1 VVRVTATESWGAV
14 LGLLAGL
21 GLWTAMG
28 AVPRFRRARLLDR
41 VAPHVLDV
49 SEGARRH
56 LSVTTVHPL
65 PVLGTLG
72 APAVIPLRQALARVL
87 GGTERIAQLLAQ
99 SGSGEDVER
108 HRSRQLVGLVLGTAA
123 GLVLAAVAGGA
134 ALLGGGIPQTQIAVI
149 PVVAGIAGL
158 VACDRVLERT
168 AKRRLARISAELPTV
183 LEFLALS
190 LAAGEGLLDAL
201 RRVARVGSGELA
213 SELGRVVVDVGTG
226 IPVTRAFEDLAR
238 RLALPAVSRLVDQL
252 AGSLE
257 RGTPLAEVL
266 RAQAQDAREAAKRE
280 LLESAGR
287 KEVGMLVPLVFLI
300 LPLTIVFAL
309 FPGVFVLQLGL

>member
-1 VVRVTATESWGAV
+1 MTGTESWGAV
-14 LGLLAGL
+14 LGLIAGL
-21 GLWTAMG
+21 GLWSMMG

-56 LSVTTVHPL
+56 LALTTVHPL

-72 APAVIPLRQALARVL
+72 APAIVPLRRGLARVL
-87 GGTERIAQLLAQ
+87 GGSERIERLLGQA
-99 SGSGEDVER
+99 GSAEDVER
-108 HRSRQLVGLVLGTAA
+108 HRSRQLVGLVLGAAA
-123 GLVLAAVAGGA
+123 GALIAAVAGSA
-134 ALLGGGIPQTQIAVI
+134 ALLTGAIPQTQLVAV
-149 PVVAGIAGL
+149 PLVAAVAGL
-158 VACDRVLERT
+158 VACDSALERR
-168 AKRRLARISAELPTV
+168 AKRRIARISAELPTV

-201 RRVARVGSGELA
+201 RLVA
-213 SELGRVVVDVGTG
+213 DVGTG
-226 IPVTRAFEDLAR
+226 IAVTRAFDDLAR
-238 RLALPAVSRLVDQL
+238 RLALPSVSRLVDQL

-266 RAQAQDAREAAKRE
+266 RAQAQDAREVAKRE

>member
-1 VVRVTATESWGAV
+1 MVRVTATESWGAV
-14 LGLLAGL
+14 LGLMAGL
-21 GLWTAMG
+21 GLWTMLG

-56 LSVTTVHPL
+56 LAVTTVHPL

-72 APAVIPLRQALARVL
+72 APAVIPLRQGLARVL

-99 SGSGEDVER
+99 SGAGDDVER

-123 GLVLAAVAGGA
+123 GAVLAAVAGGA
-134 ALLGGGIPQTQIAVI
+134 ALLGGGLPQTQIVAI

-158 VACDRVLERT
+158 VACDRVLERS

-201 RRVARVGSGELA
+201 RRVACVGSGELA
-213 SELGRVVVDVGTG
+213 EELGRVVADVGTG
-226 IPVTRAFEDLAR
+226 IPVARAFEDLAR

-266 RAQAQDAREAAKRE
+266 RAQAQDAREVAKRD

-309 FPGVFVLQLGL
+309 FPGILVLQLGL

>member
-1 VVRVTATESWGAV
+1 VTGVESWGAV
-14 LGLLAGL
+14 LGLVAGV
-21 GLWTAMG
+21 GLWTMLG
-28 AVPRFRRARLLDR
+28 AVPRLRRARLLDR

-56 LSVTTVHPL
+56 LALTTVHPL

-72 APAVIPLRQALARVL
+72 APAVVPLRRGLSRVL
-87 GGTERIAQLLAQ
+87 GGSERIERLLSQ
-99 SGSGEDVER
+99 SGSTDDVER
-108 HRSRQLVGLVLGTAA
+108 HRSRQLVGLVLGGALGALAA
-123 GLVLAAVAGGA
+123 AAIGGASLLAGALPQAQLVVVPVVGGITGLVLCDA
-134 ALLGGGIPQTQIAVI
+134 AL
-149 PVVAGIAGL
+149 
-158 VACDRVLERT
+158 ERR
-168 AKRRLARISAELPTV
+168 AKRRTARIAAELPTV

-201 RRVARVGSGELA
+201 RRIARVGSGELA
-213 SELGRVVVDVGTG
+213 AELGRVVGDVGTG
-226 IPVTRAFEDLAR
+226 IPVARAFDDLAR
-238 RLALPAVSRLVDQL
+238 RLALPAVTRLVDQL

-266 RAQAQDAREAAKRE
+266 RAQAQDAREVAKRE

>member
-1 VVRVTATESWGAV
+1 MIAAEPWGAL
-14 LGLLAGL
+14 LGLVAGM
-21 GLWTAMG
+21 GAWTMMG

-56 LSVTTVHPL
+56 LALTTVHPL

-72 APAVIPLRQALARVL
+72 APAVVPVRRALARVL
-87 GGTERIAQLLAQ
+87 GGTERIERLLGQ
-99 SGSGEDVER
+99 SGSEEDVER
-108 HRSRQLVGLVLGTAA
+108 HRSRQLVALVLGTST
-123 GLVLAAVAGGA
+123 GVLVVALVGGA
-134 ALLGGGIPQTQIAVI
+134 ALTSGSLPPAQLVAV
-149 PVVAGIAGL
+149 PVVAAVTGL
-158 VACDRVLERT
+158 VACDSALDRRARRRV
-168 AKRRLARISAELPTV
+168 ARISAELPTV

-213 SELGRVVVDVGTG
+213 GELGRVVADVGTG
-226 IPVTRAFEDLAR
+226 IAVARAFEDLAR
-238 RLALPAVSRLVDQL
+238 RLALPPVSRLVDQL

-266 RAQAQDAREAAKRE
+266 RAQAQDVREVAKRD

-287 KEVGMLVPLVFLI
+287 KEVAMLVPLVFLI
-300 LPLTIVFAL
+300 LPLTILFAL
-309 FPGVFVLQLGL
+309 FPGVLVLQLGL

>member
-1 VVRVTATESWGAV
+1 MTAVESWGAV
-14 LGLLAGL
+14 LGLLGGA
-21 GLWTAMG
+21 GLWTMLG
-28 AVPRFRRARLLDR
+28 ALPRLRRARLLDR

-56 LSVTTVHPL
+56 LSLTTVHPL

-72 APAVIPLRQALARVL
+72 APAVVPLRRALTRVL
-87 GGTERIAQLLAQ
+87 GGGERIERLLAQ
-99 SGSGEDVER
+99 AGSTDDVER
-108 HRSRQLVGLVLGTAA
+108 HRSRQLVGLVLGAAA
-123 GLVLAAVAGGA
+123 GALAVATLVGV
-134 ALLGGGIPQTQIAVI
+134 ALLAGSLPQAQLVVV
-149 PVVAGIAGL
+149 PVVGGIAGL
-158 VACDRVLERT
+158 V
-168 AKRRLARISAELPTV
+168 RLARISAELPTV

-213 SELGRVVVDVGTG
+213 AELGRVVGDVGTG
-226 IPVTRAFEDLAR
+226 IPVARAFDGLAR

-252 AGSLE
+252 SGSLE

-266 RAQAQDAREAAKRE
+266 RAQAQDAREVAKRE

-309 FPGVFVLQLGL
+309 FPGLFVLQLGL

>member
-1 VVRVTATESWGAV
+1 VVRVTGTESWGAV
-14 LGLLAGL
+14 LGLVAGL
-21 GLWTAMG
+21 GLWTMMG

-56 LSVTTVHPL
+56 LALTTVHPL

-72 APAVIPLRQALARVL
+72 APAVVPLRRWLARVL
-87 GGTERIAQLLAQ
+87 GGAERIERLLGQA
-99 SGSGEDVER
+99 GSAEDVER
-108 HRSRQLVGLVLGTAA
+108 HRSRQLVGLVLGAAA
-123 GLVLAAVAGGA
+123 GAVIAAAAGSAAVLAGT
-134 ALLGGGIPQTQIAVI
+134 IPQAQLVAV
-149 PVVAGIAGL
+149 PVVAAVAGL
-158 VACDRVLERT
+158 VACDSALERQ
-168 AKRRLARISAELPTV
+168 AKRRIARISAELPTV

-213 SELGRVVVDVGTG
+213 GELGRVVADVGTG
-226 IPVTRAFEDLAR
+226 IAVTRAFDDLAR
-238 RLALPAVSRLVDQL
+238 RLALPSVSRLVDQL

-266 RAQAQDAREAAKRE
+266 RAQAQDAREVAKRE

-309 FPGVFVLQLGL
+309 FPSVFVLQLGL

>member
-1 VVRVTATESWGAV
+1 VVRVTAVESWGAV
-14 LGLLAGL
+14 LGLIAGV
-21 GLWTAMG
+21 GLWTMLG
-28 AVPRFRRARLLDR
+28 AVPRLRRARLLDR

-49 SEGARRH
+49 SDGARRH
-56 LSVTTVHPL
+56 LALTTVHPL

-72 APAVIPLRQALARVL
+72 APAVVPLRRGLTRVL
-87 GGTERIAQLLAQ
+87 GGGERIA
-99 SGSGEDVER
+99 G
-108 HRSRQLVGLVLGTAA
+108 HRSRQLVGLVLGAA
-123 GLVLAAVAGGA
+123 TGALAVAILVGA
-134 ALLGGGIPQTQIAVI
+134 ALLTGALPQARVT
-149 PVVAGIAGL
+149 VVPIVGGIAGL
-158 VACDRVLERT
+158 VLCDSALERR
-168 AKRRLARISAELPTV
+168 ARRRLARISAELPTV

-190 LAAGEGLLDAL
+190 LSAGEGLLDAL

-213 SELGRVVVDVGTG
+213 TELGRVVGDVGTG
-226 IPVTRAFEDLAR
+226 IPVARAFDALAR

-252 AGSLE
+252 SGSLE

-266 RAQAQDAREAAKRE
+266 RAQAQDAREIAKRD

-309 FPGVFVLQLGL
+309 FPGLFVLQLGL

>member
-1 VVRVTATESWGAV
+1 V
-14 LGLLAGL
+14 
-21 GLWTAMG
+21 
-28 AVPRFRRARLLDR
+28 
-41 VAPHVLDV
+41 
-49 SEGARRH
+49 
-56 LSVTTVHPL
+56 
-65 PVLGTLG
+65 
-72 APAVIPLRQALARVL
+72 
-87 GGTERIAQLLAQ
+87 
-99 SGSGEDVER
+99 
-108 HRSRQLVGLVLGTAA
+108 
-123 GLVLAAVAGGA
+123 
-134 ALLGGGIPQTQIAVI
+134 
-149 PVVAGIAGL
+149 PVVGGIAGL
-158 VACDRVLERT
+158 VLCDSALERR

-213 SELGRVVVDVGTG
+213 AELGRVVGDVGTG
-226 IPVTRAFEDLAR
+226 IPVARAFDGLAR

-252 AGSLE
+252 SGSLE

-266 RAQAQDAREAAKRE
+266 RAQAQDAREVAKRE

-309 FPGVFVLQLGL
+309 FPGLFVLQLGL

>member
-1 VVRVTATESWGAV
+1 VVRVTGTESWGAV
-14 LGLLAGL
+14 LGLVAGL
-21 GLWTAMG
+21 GLWTMMG

-56 LSVTTVHPL
+56 LALTTVHPL

-72 APAVIPLRQALARVL
+72 APAVVPLRRWLARVL
-87 GGTERIAQLLAQ
+87 GGAERIERLLGQA
-99 SGSGEDVER
+99 GSAEDVER
-108 HRSRQLVGLVLGTAA
+108 HRSRQLVGLVLGAAA
-123 GLVLAAVAGGA
+123 GAVIAAAAGSAALLTGTIPQAQLVALPVVAAVAG
-134 ALLGGGIPQTQIAVI
+134 LI
-149 PVVAGIAGL
+149 
-158 VACDRVLERT
+158 ACDSALQRR
-168 AKRRLARISAELPTV
+168 AKRRIARISAELPTV

-213 SELGRVVVDVGTG
+213 GELGRVVADVGTG
-226 IPVTRAFEDLAR
+226 IAVTRAFDDLAR
-238 RLALPAVSRLVDQL
+238 RLALPSVSRLVDQL

-266 RAQAQDAREAAKRE
+266 RAQAQDAREVAKRE

>member
-1 VVRVTATESWGAV
+1 MVRVIAAEPWGAL
-14 LGLLAGL
+14 LGLVAGM
-21 GLWTAMG
+21 GAWTMMG

-56 LSVTTVHPL
+56 LALTTVHPL

-72 APAVIPLRQALARVL
+72 APAVVPVRRALARVL
-87 GGTERIAQLLAQ
+87 GGTERIERLLGQ
-99 SGSGEDVER
+99 SGSDEDVER
-108 HRSRQLVGLVLGTAA
+108 HRSRQLVALVLGTAA
-123 GLVLAAVAGGA
+123 GALGAALVGGA
-134 ALLGGGIPQTQIAVI
+134 ALTSGNLPPAQLVAV
-149 PVVAGIAGL
+149 PVVAAVTGL
-158 VACDRVLERT
+158 VACDSALDRRARRRV
-168 AKRRLARISAELPTV
+168 ARISAELPTV

-213 SELGRVVVDVGTG
+213 GELGRVVADVGTG
-226 IPVTRAFEDLAR
+226 IAVARAFDDLAR
-238 RLALPAVSRLVDQL
+238 RLALPSVSRLVDQL

-266 RAQAQDAREAAKRE
+266 RAQAQDAREVAKRD

-287 KEVGMLVPLVFLI
+287 KEVAMLVPLVFLI
-300 LPLTIVFAL
+300 LPLTILFAL
-309 FPGVFVLQLGL
+309 FPGVLVLQLGL